1 VSFWPHRRLFVDF
14 TFVSSIYVLECGH
27 SLAVRSNRTSELG
40 TVQSCCECASEQVI
54 VDVVTLG

>member
-1 VSFWPHRRLFVDF
+1 VEF

-27 SLAVRSNRTSELG
+27 SMAVRSNRPSELG
-40 TVQSCCECASEQVI
+40 AVLSCSECATDQVV